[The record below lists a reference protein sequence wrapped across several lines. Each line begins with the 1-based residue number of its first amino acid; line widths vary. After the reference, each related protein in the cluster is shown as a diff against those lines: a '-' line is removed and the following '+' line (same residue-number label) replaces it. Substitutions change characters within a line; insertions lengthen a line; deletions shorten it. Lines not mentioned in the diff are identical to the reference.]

1 MYDGHRVISI
11 TCARGGSKAVPGK
24 NLRPLLG
31 KPLIAH
37 SIEAALGSRYLDE
50 RVVSTDSPQIAAV
63 AERYGAWVPFLRP
76 AELAQD
82 RTPQLAAVRHAVRWL
97 VEHTLEPF
105 DAVVT
110 LQPTT
115 PMRTAEQIDA
125 AIALFF
131 REDADCVLGVTT
143 AEHSPYWMFT
153 VRDDHLQPLLDGA
166 RDVTHRQALPPVYR
180 ATGSI
185 YVNRPEQF
193 LSPEPPKLVPLWELA
208 EKVVPLVIDDP
219 LCRIDLDTELD
230 FALLEALL
238 TEAQHVG
245 VGG

>member
-1 MYDGHRVISI
+1 MYDGHRVIAI

-37 SIEAALGSRYLDE
+37 SIEAACGSRYLDG

-76 AELAQD
+76 PELAQD
-82 RTPQLAAVRHAVRWL
+82 HTPQLAVLRHAVRWL
-97 VEHTLEPF
+97 VERAPEPF

-143 AEHSPYWMFT
+143 VEHSPYWMFT
-153 VRDDHLQPLLDGA
+153 VRDDHLQPLLDSAG
-166 RDVTHRQALPPVYR
+166 DITQRQALPSVYR

-185 YVNRPEQF
+185 YVNRPEHF
-193 LSPEPPKLVPLWELA
+193 LSPAPPKVVPLWELG
-208 EKVVPLVIDDP
+208 EKVVPLVIEDP
-219 LCRIDLDTELD
+219 LGRIDLDTELD
-230 FALLEALL
+230 FAMLEALL
-238 TEAQHVG
+238 RETQLASAG
-245 VGG
+245 